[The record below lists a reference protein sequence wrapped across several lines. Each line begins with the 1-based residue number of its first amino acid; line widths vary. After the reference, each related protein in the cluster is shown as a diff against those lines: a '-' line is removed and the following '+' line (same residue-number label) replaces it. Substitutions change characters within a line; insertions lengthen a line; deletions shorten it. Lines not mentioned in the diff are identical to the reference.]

1 MSENI
6 RVIVADDHPL
16 FRAGVAE
23 ELGKDAG
30 IEVVGLA
37 ASGGEALKLAQ
48 DRMPDVVLLDIAMP
62 GSGGIS
68 AASSIAMAC
77 PSTKIIM
84 LTVSEHEDDLMAAFK
99 AGAKGYVLKGVSGRE
114 LASVIR
120 SVVAG
125 EVFVSQALAAR
136 LIMEMS
142 GTKPSDPFEQ
152 LTPRELEILQLLA
165 EGLSNRAIGERLHLA
180 EKTVKHYMTNVLE
193 KLEVGS
199 RVQAALLAQKR
210 RLLEEGKLKTDK

>member
-1 MSENI
+1 MSEI
-6 RVIVADDHPL
+6 IHVIVADDHPL
-16 FRAGVAE
+16 FQAGVVE

-30 IEVVGLA
+30 IEIVGQA
-37 ASGGEALKLAQ
+37 ASGDEALKLAQ
-48 DRMPDVVLLDIAMP
+48 DQMPDVVLLDIAMP
-62 GSGGIS
+62 GEGGIS
-68 AASSIAMAC
+68 AASSISMAC
-77 PSTKIIM
+77 PSSKIIM

-114 LASVIR
+114 LANVIR

-125 EVFVSQALAAR
+125 EVFVSQKLANR

-142 GTKPSDPFEQ
+142 GHKPSDPFEE

-210 RLLEEGKLKTDK
+210 KLMEEGTLKSGK

>member
-1 MSENI
+1 MNESI

-16 FRAGVAE
+16 FRAGVVE
-23 ELGKDAG
+23 ELGKDSS

-37 ASGGEALKLAQ
+37 TSGGEALKLAQ
-48 DRMPDVVLLDIAMP
+48 DQMPDVVLLDIAMP
-62 GSGGIS
+62 GRGGIS
-68 AASSIAMAC
+68 TASSISMAC

-84 LTVSEHEDDLMAAFK
+84 LTVSEYEDDLIAAFK

-114 LASVIR
+114 LAGVIH

-125 EVFVSQALAAR
+125 EVFVSQALATR

-142 GTKPSDPFEQ
+142 GIKPSDPFEE

-165 EGLSNRAIGERLHLA
+165 EGLSNREIGERLHLA

-210 RLLEEGKLKTDK
+210 KLAEEGSTKAYP

>member
-1 MSENI
+1 MDDLI
-6 RVIVADDHPL
+6 RVVVADDHPL

-23 ELGKDAG
+23 ELGKESG
-30 IEVVGLA
+30 IQIVGLA
-37 ASGGEALKLAQ
+37 ATGGEALKLAQ
-48 DRMPDVVLLDIAMP
+48 DKMPDVVLLDITMP
-62 GSGGIS
+62 GKDGIS
-68 AASSIAMAC
+68 AASSISLAC
-77 PSTKIIM
+77 PSTKIVM

-125 EVFVSQALAAR
+125 EVFVSQALASR
-136 LIMEMS
+136 LILELS
-142 GTKPSDPFEQ
+142 APKASDPFEE

-165 EGLSNRAIGERLHLA
+165 EGLSNREIGERLSLA

-210 RLLEEGKLKTDK
+210 KLRQERHTKPDR